1 MNNGHFSVNRP
12 FTLSWNIRIHD
23 MAVDTGF
30 IRFGQVLDTNSF
42 VGDEDEGA
50 GNAGLQVI
58 EVSPSWK
65 DFALPIFINEMVLA
79 DTPAPGYVYTGPAYE
94 EATFKNDAFWFEAWW
109 SLKGCGFGSFYVRT
123 IQGTP
128 HIDNECMGK
137 VSIKQIFDLIQL
149 PQGETK

>member
-1 MNNGHFSVNRP
+1 
-12 FTLSWNIRIHD
+12 
-23 MAVDTGF
+23 
-30 IRFGQVLDTNSF
+30 
-42 VGDEDEGA
+42 
-50 GNAGLQVI
+50 
-58 EVSPSWK
+58 
-65 DFALPIFINEMVLA
+65 MVLA

-109 SLKGCGFGSFYVRT
+109 SLNGCGFGSFYVRT

-137 VSIKQIFDLIQL
+137 ASIKQIFDLIQL